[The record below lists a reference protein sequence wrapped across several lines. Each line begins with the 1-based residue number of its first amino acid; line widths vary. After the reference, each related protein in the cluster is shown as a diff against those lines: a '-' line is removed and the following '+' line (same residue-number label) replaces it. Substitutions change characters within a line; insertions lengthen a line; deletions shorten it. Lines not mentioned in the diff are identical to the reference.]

1 MKVNTPFFNVR
12 YIDDF
17 KVTHM
22 TIVKS
27 YIEVRYIQER
37 FGISNV
43 DFELVTP

>member
-1 MKVNTPFFNVR
+1 MKVKTQFLNVR
-12 YIDDF
+12 YVYDF